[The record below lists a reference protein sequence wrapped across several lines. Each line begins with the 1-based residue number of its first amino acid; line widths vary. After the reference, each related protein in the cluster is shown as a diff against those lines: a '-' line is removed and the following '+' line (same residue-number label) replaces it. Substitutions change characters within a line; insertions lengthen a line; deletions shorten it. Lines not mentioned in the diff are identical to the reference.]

1 MNRTMLAMTVTSLLP
16 HASLLYAQERAVDDT
31 MVILAKSDFNNSI
44 EDIPSN
50 VTVIDS
56 NDIAASGAKSLDTLL
71 RARAG
76 IQISDTNSG
85 PSFAMR
91 GFSGGQASS
100 NTLILVDGRRLN
112 KLDISTQQ
120 ISSNQVSQIER
131 IEILSG
137 SAGVLYGDQ
146 AVGGVINIIT
156 KESKEDEGNLSLSM
170 GSFDSLAGAV
180 DISKKLTD
188 RWSLFLSANQ
198 DNTDNYREHNRRE
211 SGMLLT
217 RINYVKDDTKFYTEA
232 SYYDNNRETPGKLT
246 KEQYEQD
253 PTQSISLYPT
263 DYSHEIT
270 KALRIGYQ
278 FNPSDSWLFGTDIIY
293 DNTTGSGIAWG
304 GEESSSGKQLLGAVT
319 AEKQLLND
327 SGQGNILIGF
337 EGAERDLAYKI
348 SSTERALEQQMLS
361 AYGQLN
367 IPIVAKLTLTTGA
380 RYSRVTDNIYDVT
393 VYPDTEKLPESQDAY
408 ELGFNYKLNE
418 SQRVY
423 LRGESNFRFAKIDEQ
438 AYTSPGVMGLKP
450 QTGKSIEA
458 GWGLIKNDFS
468 VKVDVF
474 NLRLENEIRYDPNA
488 PGPTGS
494 KGANVNADKSERNGV
509 SVSGDVYLQQD
520 IQLGMEYSLID
531 AEFTA
536 GEYEGNK
543 LPWVARSSGRIFTT
557 YEINYNWQFFVEG
570 VYTGTRY
577 KDGDKANSS
586 DKLPAYWLANTALNF
601 TQDVWSASLRIDN
614 LLDEQYPSSAYVG
627 SYAESYY
634 PGDGRKVMLTG
645 TYKF

>member
-1 MNRTMLAMTVTSLLP
+1 MNRTMLAMTVASLLP

-50 VTVIDS
+50 VTIIDS

-120 ISSNQVSQIER
+120 ISSIQVSQIER

-180 DISKKLTD
+180 DISKRLTD

-217 RINYVKDDTKFYTEA
+217 RINYAKDDTKFYTEA
-232 SYYDNNRETPGKLT
+232 SYYDNSRENPGSLT
-246 KEQYEQD
+246 KQQYDQD

-263 DYSHEIT
+263 DYGHEIT

-278 FNPSDSWLFGTDIIY
+278 FNPSDSWLFGADIIY

-304 GEESSSGKQLLGAVT
+304 GEKSSSGKQLVGSVT

-337 EGAERDLAYKI
+337 EGAERDLAYKVF
-348 SSTERALEQQMLS
+348 STDRALEQQMLS

-367 IPIVAKLTLTTGA
+367 LPIVAKLTLTTGA
-380 RYSRVTDNIYDVT
+380 RYSRVTDNIYDVAI
-393 VYPDTEKLPESQDAY
+393 YPDKEKLPESQDAY
-408 ELGFNYKLNE
+408 ELGLNYKLSE

-468 VKVDVF
+468 VKVDVY
-474 NLRLENEIRYDPNA
+474 NLRLENEIVYDLSA
-488 PGPTGS
+488 PKPIGGAFD
-494 KGANVNADKSERNGV
+494 GANVNADKSERNGV
-509 SVSGDVYLQQD
+509 SVGGDVYLQQGV
-520 IQLGMEYSLID
+520 QLGMEYSLID

-543 LPWVARSSGRIFTT
+543 LPWVARSSGRIFAT
-557 YEINYNWQFFVEG
+557 YEINYNWQVFLEG

-577 KDGDKANSS
+577 KDGDKVNSS

-614 LLDEQYPSSAYVG
+614 LLDEQYPSTVNSSGA
-627 SYAESYY
+627 YY
-634 PGDGRKVMLTG
+634 PGDGRKVILIG

>member
-1 MNRTMLAMTVTSLLP
+1 MNRTMLAMTVASLLP
-16 HASLLYAQERAVDDT
+16 HASLLSAQEQAVDDT

-50 VTVIDS
+50 ITVIDS

-112 KLDISTQQ
+112 KLDLSTPQ
-120 ISSNQVSQIER
+120 ISSIQVSQIER

-156 KESKEDEGNLSLSM
+156 KENKEDEGNISLSM

-211 SGMLLT
+211 SGMLLA
-217 RINYVKDDTKFYTEA
+217 RINYAKDDTKFYTEA
-232 SYYDNNRETPGKLT
+232 SYYDNNRETPGSLT
-246 KEQYEQD
+246 KEQYDQD
-253 PTQSISLYPT
+253 PTQSISFSPT

-278 FNPSDSWLFGTDIIY
+278 FNPSDSWLFSTDIIY

-304 GEESSSGKQLLGAVT
+304 GEKSSSGKQLVGSVT
-319 AEKQLLND
+319 VEKQLLND

-337 EGAERDLAYKI
+337 EGAERDLAYKV
-348 SSTERALEQQMLS
+348 SSTDRELEQQMLS

-367 IPIVAKLTLTTGA
+367 LPIVVNLTLTTGA
-380 RYSRVTDNIYDVT
+380 RYSRVTDSIYDVA
-393 VYPDTEKLPESQDAY
+393 VYPDEEKLPESQDAY
-408 ELGFNYKLNE
+408 ELGFNYKLSE
-418 SQRVY
+418 SQRLY

-474 NLRLENEIRYDPNA
+474 NLRLENEIVYDLSA
-488 PGPTGS
+488 PKPIGGS
-494 KGANVNADKSERNGV
+494 FDGANVNADKSERNGV
-509 SVSGDVYLQQD
+509 SVSGDVYIQQD
-520 IQLGMEYSLID
+520 VQLGMEYSLVD

-543 LPWVARSSGRIFTT
+543 LPWVSRSSGRIFAT
-557 YEINYNWQFFVEG
+557 YDINYNWQFFVEG

-577 KDGDKANSS
+577 KDGDKSNSL
-586 DKLPAYWLANTALNF
+586 DKLPAYWLGNTALNF
-601 TQDVWSASLRIDN
+601 TQDVWSASLRVDN
-614 LLDEQYPSSAYVG
+614 LLDEKYPVSVNSSGA
-627 SYAESYY
+627 YY
-634 PGDGRKVMLTG
+634 PGDGRKVILTG